1 MLQNEGDA
9 FFMVDLGREQAMHV
23 SWCWWLLALVAAVGV
38 ASEVTA
44 APPPAG
50 DASHANSQR
59 AGLSET
65 PAFSAIH
72 AELEQMAGDLPYL
85 SVDCVLLDC
94 PEPFYKAANPE
105 DDRCHERI
113 LSRLLDLQYAPEVLQ
128 KLCSDENAKV
138 RTLAMVALFD
148 REDPSHLPRFVSLAD
163 DRTPTFD
170 AYPPFAAAGFGIEP
184 GPRTQAVGD
193 VAQRMVEFYLG
204 KAGIQCGNR
213 RLSQPD
219 FEDYWAARKD
229 RPYSASWFSV
239 QWARAAQGSLSPSP
253 ERVDRLRAV
262 RHRIDRLPADD
273 HAWTL
278 LWLHGSIQ
286 NDMLVTEKEL
296 VDVAQELGPDKLLL
310 MLQHEI
316 PCDDP
321 DIRRGGGAYTA
332 MMLWVLKHS
341 AQLLRLDQAP
351 AVEACA
357 DRPPLPCSSFMDSL
371 LEPSPP
377 TQRKLRS
384 PWWMIA
390 SADLQP
396 ERATAILHAAMA
408 EFNKTSD
415 GAHRAELAVAL
426 WRLGR
431 TTEIPY
437 LVDWFYDEPVLMNQ
451 SPDPRAQFLHQLAEN
466 PVVELAS
473 LVAAIVDDPR
483 FSDLGYRPV
492 KELKSMTDGWTRH
505 DRVRT
510 PPLPEWK
517 ASIRTWRAMWSAEE
531 NR

>member
-1 MLQNEGDA
+1 
-9 FFMVDLGREQAMHV
+9 MHV
-23 SWCWWLLALVAAVGV
+23 SWCWWLLALVVAVGV
-38 ASEVTA
+38 ASDVTA
-44 APPPAG
+44 ASPPAG
-50 DASHANSQR
+50 DASHADSRQTS
-59 AGLSET
+59 LSET
-65 PAFSAIH
+65 PAFSAIRTEF
-72 AELEQMAGDLPYL
+72 AQMADDLPYL
-85 SVDCVLLDC
+85 TVDCVLLDR
-94 PEPFYKAANPE
+94 PEPFYRAANPE
-105 DDRCHERI
+105 DDRRRERI
-113 LSRLLDLQYAPEVLQ
+113 LGRLLDSQYAPEVLH
-128 KLCSDENAKV
+128 KLSSDENPKV

-148 REDPSHLPRFVSLAD
+148 REDPSDLPRFVAMAD

-170 AYPPFAAAGFGIEP
+170 AYPPLADVRFGIDP
-184 GPRTQAVGD
+184 GPREQTVGD

-204 KAGIQCGNR
+204 KAGVQCGSR

-219 FEDYWAARKD
+219 FDDYWAERKD
-229 RPYSASWFSV
+229 RPYLASWFSV
-239 QWARAAQGSLSPSP
+239 QWARAAQGSLSPPP
-253 ERVDRLRAV
+253 ERIDRLRAV

-273 HAWTL
+273 RAWLL

-296 VDVAQELGPDKLLL
+296 VDAAQGLGPDKLLL

-321 DIRRGGGAYTA
+321 DIRRHGGAHTE
-332 MMLWVLKHS
+332 MILWVLRHS
-341 AQLLRLDQAP
+341 AQLLRPDQAP

-357 DRPPLPCSSFMDSL
+357 DRPPLPSSSFMDSL

-377 TQRKLRS
+377 AARKLRS

-408 EFNKTSD
+408 EFHKTSD
-415 GAHRAELAVAL
+415 GAHRVELALAL

-437 LVDWFYDEPVLMNQ
+437 LVDWFYGEPVLVNQ
-451 SPDPRAQFLHQLAEN
+451 SPDPQAQFLHRIAEN
-466 PVVELAS
+466 PVVELPS

-492 KELKSMTDGWTRH
+492 KELKSITDGWTRH
-505 DRVRT
+505 DRVR
-510 PPLPEWK
+510 PVPLPEWK
-517 ASIRTWRAMWSAEE
+517 ASIRTWRAMWDAEK